1 LQEVYYF
8 YNLGSGDMKLIA
20 KINTTGMLFLSL
32 ITTAFAHS
40 DISQTSQA
48 STKEPDGVLFKNVQ
62 IFDGKSNKLTAPMNV
77 LVRGNKIQ
85 SISSPIQT
93 TNDTIVIEAN
103 QKVLMPGLIDAH

>member
-1 LQEVYYF
+1 
-8 YNLGSGDMKLIA
+8 MKLIA

-62 IFDGKSNKLTAPMNV
+62 IFDGKEMDP
-77 LVRGNKIQ
+77 
-85 SISSPIQT
+85 
-93 TNDTIVIEAN
+93 
-103 QKVLMPGLIDAH
+103 